1 MNDFTIEI
9 QSDDLMFYYGDDFLQ
24 WVAQCEWKESQ
35 KDDMDRRWDDIRGQI
50 ESEWVDN
57 QPMPW

>member
-9 QSDDLMFYYGDDFLQ
+9 QSDDLMYGDDFLQ
-24 WVAQCEWKESQ
+24 WVAQCEWEESQ
-35 KDDMDRRWDDIRGQI
+35 KDDVDRRWDDIRGQI